1 MYFRVKNMINYW
13 QQEGGIFVKKD
24 RDSIDPD
31 RRLWVDARNVTS
43 KEISTLEL
51 DYELDHD
58 HVVDCLDPD
67 ELSRIEQGEGY
78 VLTIMRLP
86 VYQPNA
92 EVRYNTAPM
101 GAIIFPNT
109 IITMCWTDCEVLKD
123 LSANRIKDLSMNDFP
138 AFITRI
144 LSRADTMFLRYLKE
158 IYRRSNSIQQ
168 ELQESVENSE
178 LLQLFN
184 LEKSLMYFTSS
195 LKSNQLLLEKI
206 RKTKI
211 IKFDEEDQDW
221 LEDVEVDNR
230 QAMEMASTYSQIIS
244 GTMDAFAS
252 VISNNMNMVMKQ
264 LTVFSVALM
273 LISFIT
279 SFWGMNI
286 RLPWSKSDSWTGF
299 TVISIGCFVLSVGS
313 FFLITFMPALR
324 KKWRNRKGRR

>member
-1 MYFRVKNMINYW
+1 MITYW
-13 QQEGGIFVKKD
+13 QQENGLFVKKD
-24 RDSIDPD
+24 RNNLNLNE
-31 RRLWVDARNVTS
+31 RVWVDARNVTS
-43 KEISTLEL
+43 KEISILEKT
-51 DYELDHD
+51 YNLDHD
-58 HVVDCLDPD
+58 HVVDSLDPD
-67 ELSRIEQGEGY
+67 ELPRIEQGEGY

-86 VYQPNA
+86 VFLPNS
-92 EVRYNTAPM
+92 EVRYHTAPM
-101 GAIIFPNT
+101 GAIIFQNT
-109 IITMCWTDCEVLKD
+109 IITLCWTDGEVLKD
-123 LSANRIKDLSMNDFP
+123 LSAHRIKDLHIADVP

-158 IYRRSNSIQQ
+158 INRSTNSIQQ
-168 ELQESVENSE
+168 ELQESSENNE
-178 LLQLFN
+178 LIQLFN

-221 LEDVEVDNR
+221 LDDVEIDNR
-230 QAMEMASTYSQIIS
+230 QAMEMANTYSQTIT

-252 VISNNMNMVMKQ
+252 VISNNMNAAMKQ
-264 LTVFSVALM
+264 LTVFSIALM

-299 TVISIGCFVLSVGS
+299 IVICIGCFVIATSS
-313 FFLITFMPALR
+313 FILINFMTKI
-324 KKWRNRKGRR
+324 KKKIRRWKNK